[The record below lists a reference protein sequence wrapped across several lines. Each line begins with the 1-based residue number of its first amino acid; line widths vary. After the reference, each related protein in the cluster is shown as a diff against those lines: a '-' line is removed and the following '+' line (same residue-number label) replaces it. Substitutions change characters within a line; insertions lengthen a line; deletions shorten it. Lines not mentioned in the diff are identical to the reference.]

1 MLIPFRPLLRR
12 SLLAVLAVALLAPVW
27 SAEPSASPARPSAP
41 WIKDA
46 VVYEVFPRQF
56 SPEGNFAGV
65 TARLEELKDLGVTVV
80 WLMPVHPIGRLK
92 AKGTIGSPYAVRDYY
107 AVNPDYGTKEDL
119 RRLVTEAHRR
129 GLKVV
134 IDIVANHTA
143 WDSVML
149 QHPEY
154 YKRDAEG
161 RVIPPN
167 PDWTDVAGLDY
178 RNPATGRYMTDMLK
192 YWIREFDLDGFRCD
206 VAGEVPTDF
215 WENARQEL
223 EAIKPGLFL
232 LAEASKPDL
241 LVHAFDSD
249 YAWPMLG
256 AMNRVLMEGAPAT
269 EIERTWRTE
278 EQAKFPAGS
287 RHLRFTDN
295 HDEPRA
301 IARFGWRAAL
311 AASIMTYSLD
321 GLPLVYNGMEVGDTS
336 ESGDPALFEKV
347 GIFWHPKQR
356 EHFRATYREYFAFRR
371 DHPALTGTE
380 VDWLEN
386 SASRDVVSFARADR
400 LEQLVVVVNL
410 SNRPVHVAVKTAGPE
425 GYVQALPRTAKAAE
439 TTDLTSLS
447 LEAFEWRIYRRPQAP

>member
-1 MLIPFRPLLRR
+1 MSSLRPFLRV
-12 SLLAVLAVALLAPVW
+12 SLLCFVALTLLAPARAAVQ
-27 SAEPSASPARPSAP
+27 ALPPSRNSAP
-41 WIKDA
+41 WIRDA

-65 TARLEELKDLGVTVV
+65 TTRLDELKDLGVTVV
-80 WLMPVHPIGRLK
+80 WLMPIHPIGRVK
-92 AKGTIGSPYAVRDYY
+92 AKGSVGSPYAVQDYY
-107 AVNPDYGTKEDL
+107 AVNPDYGTKDDF

-129 GLKVV
+129 GLKVI

-154 YKRDAEG
+154 YKRDAAG
-161 RVIPPN
+161 QVIPPN

-178 RNPATGRYMTDMLK
+178 RNPETCRYMTDMLK

-206 VAGEVPTDF
+206 VAGEVPTSF
-215 WENARQEL
+215 WENARVEL
-223 EAIKPGLFL
+223 EGIKPGLFL

-241 LVHAFDSD
+241 LVKAFDSD

-256 AMNRVLMEGAPAT
+256 TMNRVLMEGAPAT
-269 EIERTWRTE
+269 EIERTWRKG
-278 EQAKFPAGS
+278 EQEQFPTGT

-301 IARFGWRAAL
+301 IARFGWKAAL

-336 ESGDPALFEKV
+336 ESGDPALFEKLGV
-347 GIFWHPKQR
+347 FWHPKQR

-371 DHPALTGTE
+371 THPAFAGTQVE
-380 VDWLEN
+380 WLEN
-386 SASRDVVSFARADR
+386 SASRDVVSFARADVT
-400 LEQLVVVVNL
+400 EELVVVVNL
-410 SNRPVHVAVKTAGPE
+410 SNRPVTVSVKTPGP
-425 GYVQALPRTAKAAE
+425 GRYQQALPQASKPADE
-439 TTDLTSLS
+439 TDLTGLA
-447 LEAFEWRIYRRPQAP
+447 LGAFEWRIYRRPQAP